1 MNRWYK
7 AIILI
12 ALILIVVVPLAKYVM
27 SPDQQDN
34 TANYRVEQVTPK
46 YSKLRLSGEAL
57 RNLDREE
64 PLVATIKVS
73 QKGYVPSGVE
83 VRARISP
90 LIFTANIPY
99 EVLAQLEQDPAVVA
113 IEPVSNLRSY

>member
-27 SPDQQDN
+27 SSDQQHN
-34 TANYRVEQVTPK
+34 IANYRVEQVTPK
-46 YSKLRLSGEAL
+46 YSKLRLSGETL
-57 RNLDREE
+57 RKLDREE

-83 VRARISP
+83 IRARISP

-99 EVLAQLEQDPAVVA
+99 EILERLEQDPAVVA